1 MTIFW
6 GNKLYFYV
14 YCTFTGSLCYN
25 SVFSATYI
33 AESEQKIKILI
44 ALEELDQKEEE
55 IKKTG
60 NWIKYS
66 ELLERLGIQ
75 NIEIKLNKSDEEKL
89 DLAIAHMLKA
99 KIIINSINN
108 WFVLWYFNCVKLF
121 LTYTLDLTL
130 DLTHWLNPL
139 TYP

>member
-1 MTIFW
+1 M
-6 GNKLYFYV
+6 
-14 YCTFTGSLCYN
+14 CYN

-108 WFVLWYFNCVKLF
+108 
-121 LTYTLDLTL
+121 
-130 DLTHWLNPL
+130 
-139 TYP
+139 